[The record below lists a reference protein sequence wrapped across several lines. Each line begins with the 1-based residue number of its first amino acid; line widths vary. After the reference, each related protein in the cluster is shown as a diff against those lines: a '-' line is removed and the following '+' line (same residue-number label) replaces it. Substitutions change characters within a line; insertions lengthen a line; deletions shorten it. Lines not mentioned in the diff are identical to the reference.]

1 MTAFVV
7 FGTSYAKCLEKARK
21 TVSTDK
27 VDSEEWEVNCHKEAA
42 ELYQTAGPVRI
53 SKRFGAPQFCKD
65 FMGLCNADKFKNLSV
80 RAYQKTG
87 KAITKGKKEGMD
99 AYAWLPYPPV
109 D

>member
-7 FGTSYAKCLEKARK
+7 FATSYKKCLDRVRK
-21 TVSTDK
+21 TVLTDK
-27 VDSEEWEVNCHKEAA
+27 LNAEEWEAECHKEAA
-42 ELYQTAGPVRI
+42 ELYKTAGPVRV
-53 SKRFGAPQFCKD
+53 SNRFGAPQFCKD
-65 FMGLCNADKFKNLSV
+65 FMKLCDVDKFKNLSI

-87 KAITKGKKEGMD
+87 KQVTKGKKLGMD